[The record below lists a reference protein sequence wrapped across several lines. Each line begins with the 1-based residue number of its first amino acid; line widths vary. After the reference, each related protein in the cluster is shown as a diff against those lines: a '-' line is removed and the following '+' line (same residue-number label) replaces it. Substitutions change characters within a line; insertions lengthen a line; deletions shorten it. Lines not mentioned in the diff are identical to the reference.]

1 MFMGEFTCKVDNKGR
16 MMLPSKFRDELGEQ
30 EFVITRGLDNC
41 IDLFPIEE
49 WKNIED
55 KLKKLQ
61 TTNSKH
67 RAYQRFVMS
76 AATKTEFD
84 NQGRL
89 NIPTSLMEH
98 AQIDKK
104 IIVTGMN
111 DKIEI
116 WSEESWKKYIQNT
129 GESIEDLVDEIN
141 FDFQKL
147 TQYIVIS

>member
-1 MFMGEFTCKVDNKGR
+1 MFMCEFTCKVDNKGR

-141 FDFQKL
+141 FDF
-147 TQYIVIS
+147 

>member
-41 IDLFPIEE
+41 IALFPIEE

-89 NIPTSLMEH
+89 NIPTSLTEH

-111 DKIEI
+111 NKIEI

-141 FDFQKL
+141 FDF
-147 TQYIVIS
+147 

>member
-41 IDLFPIEE
+41 IDLFPIGE

-111 DKIEI
+111 NKIEI
-116 WSEESWKKYIQNT
+116 WSEELWKKYIQNT
-129 GESIEDLVDEIN
+129 GESIEDLVDEMN
-141 FDFQKL
+141 FDF
-147 TQYIVIS
+147 

>member
-89 NIPTSLMEH
+89 NIPTSLTEH

-116 WSEESWKKYIQNT
+116 WSEELWKKYIQNT
-129 GESIEDLVDEIN
+129 GESIEDLVDEMN
-141 FDFQKL
+141 FDF
-147 TQYIVIS
+147 

>member
-141 FDFQKL
+141 FDF
-147 TQYIVIS
+147 

>member
-111 DKIEI
+111 NKIEI
-116 WSEESWKKYIQNT
+116 WSEELWKKYIQNT
-129 GESIEDLVDEIN
+129 GESIEDLVDEMN
-141 FDFQKL
+141 FDF
-147 TQYIVIS
+147 

>member
-61 TTNSKH
+61 TTNSEH

-141 FDFQKL
+141 FDF
-147 TQYIVIS
+147 

>member
-116 WSEESWKKYIQNT
+116 WSEELWKKYIQNT
-129 GESIEDLVDEIN
+129 GESIEDLVDEMN
-141 FDFQKL
+141 FDF
-147 TQYIVIS
+147 

>member
-49 WKNIED
+49 LKNIED

-141 FDFQKL
+141 FDF
-147 TQYIVIS
+147 

>member
-1 MFMGEFTCKVDNKGR
+1 MGEFTCKVDNKGR

-129 GESIEDLVDEIN
+129 GESIEDLVDEMN
-141 FDFQKL
+141 FDF
-147 TQYIVIS
+147 

>member
-104 IIVTGMN
+104 ILLTGMN

-141 FDFQKL
+141 FDF
-147 TQYIVIS
+147 

>member
-16 MMLPSKFRDELGEQ
+16 MRLPSKFRDELGEQ

-89 NIPTSLMEH
+89 NIPTSLTEH

-141 FDFQKL
+141 FDF
-147 TQYIVIS
+147 

>member
-1 MFMGEFTCKVDNKGR
+1 MGECNCKVDNKGR
-16 MMLPSKFRDELGEQ
+16 MMLPSKFRDELGKQ
-30 EFVITRGLDNC
+30 ECVITRGLDNC
-41 IDLFPIEE
+41 IELIPIEE

-141 FDFQKL
+141 FDF
-147 TQYIVIS
+147 

>member
-111 DKIEI
+111 NKIEI
-116 WSEESWKKYIQNT
+116 CSEESWKKYIQNT

-141 FDFQKL
+141 FDF
-147 TQYIVIS
+147 

>member
-1 MFMGEFTCKVDNKGR
+1 
-16 MMLPSKFRDELGEQ
+16 MLPSKFRDELGEQ

-141 FDFQKL
+141 FDF
-147 TQYIVIS
+147 

>member
-16 MMLPSKFRDELGEQ
+16 IMLPSKFRDELGEK

-49 WKNIED
+49 WKNIEN

-76 AATKTEFD
+76 AATKTELD

-89 NIPTSLMEH
+89 NIPASLIDH

-111 DKIEI
+111 EKIEI
-116 WSEESWKKYIQNT
+116 WSEELWKKYINST
-129 GESIEDLVDEIN
+129 GETIENLVDEIN
-141 FDFQKL
+141 FDF
-147 TQYIVIS
+147 

>member
-1 MFMGEFTCKVDNKGR
+1 MGEFTCKVDNKGR

-141 FDFQKL
+141 FDF
-147 TQYIVIS
+147 

>member
-116 WSEESWKKYIQNT
+116 WSEELWKQYIQKT

-141 FDFQKL
+141 FDF
-147 TQYIVIS
+147 

>member
-41 IDLFPIEE
+41 IDLFPIGE

-111 DKIEI
+111 NKIEI

-141 FDFQKL
+141 FDF
-147 TQYIVIS
+147 

>member
-111 DKIEI
+111 NKIEI
-116 WSEESWKKYIQNT
+116 WSEELWKKYIQNT
-129 GESIEDLVDEIN
+129 PESIEDLVDEMN
-141 FDFQKL
+141 FDF
-147 TQYIVIS
+147 

>member
-16 MMLPSKFRDELGEQ
+16 IMLPSKFRDELGEK

-89 NIPTSLMEH
+89 NIPTSRMEH

-111 DKIEI
+111 NKIEI
-116 WSEESWKKYIQNT
+116 WSEELWKKYIQNT
-129 GESIEDLVDEIN
+129 GESIEDLVDEMN
-141 FDFQKL
+141 FDF
-147 TQYIVIS
+147 

>member
-67 RAYQRFVMS
+67 REYQRFVMS

-141 FDFQKL
+141 FDF
-147 TQYIVIS
+147 

>member
-55 KLKKLQ
+55 KLKKLK

-141 FDFQKL
+141 FDF
-147 TQYIVIS
+147 

>member
-89 NIPTSLMEH
+89 NIPTSLTEH

-111 DKIEI
+111 NKIEI
-116 WSEESWKKYIQNT
+116 WSEELWKKYIQNT

-141 FDFQKL
+141 FDF
-147 TQYIVIS
+147 

>member
-111 DKIEI
+111 NKIEI
-116 WSEESWKKYIQNT
+116 WSEESWKQYIQKT

-141 FDFQKL
+141 FDF
-147 TQYIVIS
+147 

>member
-111 DKIEI
+111 NKIEI
-116 WSEESWKKYIQNT
+116 WSEELWKKYIQNT

-141 FDFQKL
+141 FDF
-147 TQYIVIS
+147 

>member
-30 EFVITRGLDNC
+30 EFVVTRGLDNC

-141 FDFQKL
+141 FDF
-147 TQYIVIS
+147 

>member
-89 NIPTSLMEH
+89 NIPTSLTEH

-111 DKIEI
+111 NKIEI
-116 WSEESWKKYIQNT
+116 WSEELWKKYIQNT
-129 GESIEDLVDEIN
+129 GESNEDLVDEIN
-141 FDFQKL
+141 FDF
-147 TQYIVIS
+147 

>member
-41 IDLFPIEE
+41 IDLFPIGE

-141 FDFQKL
+141 FDF
-147 TQYIVIS
+147 

>member
-89 NIPTSLMEH
+89 NIPTSLTEH

-111 DKIEI
+111 NKIEI
-116 WSEESWKKYIQNT
+116 WSEELWKKFRKWCKENKDKFI
-129 GESIEDLVDEIN
+129 
-141 FDFQKL
+141 
-147 TQYIVIS
+147 

>member
-129 GESIEDLVDEIN
+129 GESIEDLVDEMN
-141 FDFQKL
+141 FDF
-147 TQYIVIS
+147 

>member
-89 NIPTSLMEH
+89 NIPTSRMEH

-111 DKIEI
+111 NKIEI
-116 WSEESWKKYIQNT
+116 WSEELWKKYIQNT
-129 GESIEDLVDEIN
+129 GESIEDLVDEMN
-141 FDFQKL
+141 FDF
-147 TQYIVIS
+147 

>member
-30 EFVITRGLDNC
+30 EFVITRRLHNC
-41 IDLFPIEE
+41 IELFPIEE

-141 FDFQKL
+141 FDF
-147 TQYIVIS
+147 

>member
-1 MFMGEFTCKVDNKGR
+1 MGEFTCKVDNKGR

-41 IDLFPIEE
+41 IDLFPIGE

-111 DKIEI
+111 NKIEI

-141 FDFQKL
+141 FDF
-147 TQYIVIS
+147 

>member
-111 DKIEI
+111 NKIEI
-116 WSEESWKKYIQNT
+116 WSEELWKKYIKNT
-129 GESIEDLVDEIN
+129 GESIEDLVDEMN
-141 FDFQKL
+141 FDF
-147 TQYIVIS
+147 

>member
-41 IDLFPIEE
+41 IDWFPIEE

-141 FDFQKL
+141 FDF
-147 TQYIVIS
+147 

>member
-111 DKIEI
+111 NKIEI

-141 FDFQKL
+141 FDF
-147 TQYIVIS
+147 